1 MRQLVVFSSMCMCPP
16 CVLHKALSLF
26 FYLFKSTTKKK
37 REKAPQF
44 KIYFDFMNILI
55 NFFLVSAR
63 DQRGSRPH
71 LIRQEIISIWLLKIT
86 AQMTQIESPP
96 CYFKQRINWY
106 LVAAPPVMVTKWKF
120 SILGKRIGTEKSKY
134 ASTPR
139 VVYQLNHDGIVQFIH
154 PECNVEP
161 SLCFIL
167 SDSVSFVSSFHPSNN
182 LRHLL
187 FHLMTTITEHG
198 D

>member
-1 MRQLVVFSSMCMCPP
+1 MFQVTQVWDSWWYFPP
-16 CVLHKALSLF
+16 CTCTPPVFCIKLCLSF
-26 FYLFKSTTKKK
+26 FFFNLRAPLKTK
-37 REKAPQF
+37 KAPQF

-106 LVAAPPVMVTKWKF
+106 LVAAPPVMVTKWNF

-134 ASTPR
+134 ASTHR
-139 VVYQLNHDGIVQFIH
+139 AVYLYN
-154 PECNVEP
+154 
-161 SLCFIL
+161 S
-167 SDSVSFVSSFHPSNN
+167 
-182 LRHLL
+182 
-187 FHLMTTITEHG
+187 
-198 D
+198 